1 MKKNFSIMFIL
12 FISSVIFIGCE
23 SSVKVKSSVPGGYE
37 GVYVLN
43 VWKGDNSIFPVNIT
57 GLVFKRSGNS
67 YTIMLSN
74 IDKGKA
80 EEIEELNFSYKDG
93 EFIIE
98 FSSLS
103 TIKIKPDRTGFAGT
117 MTVSGKTDMLHLK
130 KIK

>member
-1 MKKNFSIMFIL
+1 MKKFFTFAFIL
-12 FISSVIFIGCE
+12 VISSVIFIGCE
-23 SSVKVKSSVPGGYE
+23 SRGKVKPTVPGGYE
-37 GVYVLN
+37 GVYVLD
-43 VWKGDNSIFPVNIT
+43 VWEGDNSIFPVNIT

-74 IDKGKA
+74 IDNGKA
-80 EEIEELNFSYKDG
+80 EEIEELNFSYKDD

-117 MTVSGKTDMLHLK
+117 MTVSGKTDKLHLK